1 MLKALLKVRL
11 AAFLAYYSGASRS
24 RKKRSAAQKIG
35 FAVLMVYVVVVFT
48 GLFYSS
54 FSMLAGA
61 YAALGLDW
69 LYFAMY
75 AVMAFAL
82 MVFGSVFTAKAQLF
96 EAKDNDLLLSM
107 PIPPRDILASRM
119 AALLGMNVL
128 FELLVA
134 VPALLAWLR
143 VSALSMLG
151 WISFALLLLTLPC
164 LAMAVTSLLAWLLS
178 LVAGKL
184 RNKALVTTVGSVLF
198 LGLYFA
204 VIFRMDGYMALL
216 AQNGAQIAQKLS
228 GAAVLVWLGKAMAG
242 TGAGYLV
249 LSLALTLIPFILS
262 YWILSR
268 SFLSIV
274 TTKRGYAR
282 IRYQEK
288 TLKTSSAQTA
298 LLSREFR
305 RLGASATY
313 LLNAGMGVL
322 FLLAAAAAL
331 VIKREAVLG
340 IFSQL
345 PEFSES
351 LPVFLMLAIGSMTS
365 LILFTPCSV
374 SLEGKNLWILQSMPV
389 TGYQVLRAK
398 RRMANSLTVSAVT
411 IAGVCCAA
419 VTEHWWAVTLASIGF
434 TLVINDFGLRAGILH
449 AKLDWTNEAQAVK
462 QGWAVMLTMLAG
474 WGILLAAGA
483 LWLMWLAERICP
495 QVFLLGFCGI
505 LLALDAWIC
514 QWIKTSGAE
523 RFSHLS

>member
-1 MLKALLKVRL
+1 MLKALWKVRL
-11 AAFLAYYSGASRS
+11 AAFFAYYSGASRS
-24 RKKRSAAQKIG
+24 RKKRSAVQKLG
-35 FAVLMVYVVVVFT
+35 FAALMVYAVVAFV

-96 EAKDNDLLLSM
+96 EAKDNDLLLAM

-128 FELLVA
+128 LELIVA
-134 VPALLAWLR
+134 VSALLAWLR
-143 VSALSMLG
+143 VSAFSALG

-164 LAMAVTSLLAWLLS
+164 LAMAVTSVLAWLLS
-178 LVAGKL
+178 LLASKV

-204 VIFRMDGYMALL
+204 VIFRMNDYMALL
-216 AQNGAQIAQKLS
+216 TQNGAQIAQKLS

-242 TGAGYLV
+242 ASAGYLA
-249 LSLALTLIPFILS
+249 LSLVLTLVPFAVS

-274 TTKRGYAR
+274 TTKRGHAR

-305 RLGASATY
+305 RLGASPTY

-322 FLLAAAAAL
+322 FLLAAAVAL
-331 VIKREAVLG
+331 LIKR
-340 IFSQL
+340 
-345 PEFSES
+345 
-351 LPVFLMLAIGSMTS
+351 
-365 LILFTPCSV
+365 
-374 SLEGKNLWILQSMPV
+374 
-389 TGYQVLRAK
+389 
-398 RRMANSLTVSAVT
+398 
-411 IAGVCCAA
+411 
-419 VTEHWWAVTLASIGF
+419 
-434 TLVINDFGLRAGILH
+434 
-449 AKLDWTNEAQAVK
+449 
-462 QGWAVMLTMLAG
+462 
-474 WGILLAAGA
+474 
-483 LWLMWLAERICP
+483 
-495 QVFLLGFCGI
+495 
-505 LLALDAWIC
+505 
-514 QWIKTSGAE
+514 
-523 RFSHLS
+523 